1 MTRLFRCSAFT
12 LTMILALG
20 QLAFVPP
27 AMAVEF
33 TTSYQDGASWNS
45 LYGQGFKASINSSP
59 NPGHAATD
67 VVHLDRFQFFK
78 SGNADATAS
87 FRLAILNNF
96 FVDLTTLTT
105 SSPELEG
112 LSTNVINGTASIPT
126 GSPITFEF
134 DSLELIYGDGID
146 SPDNNYAAVFV
157 TEGTGGA
164 LTPLLVPVLLADYIE
179 DPPGSGT
186 YRPESNYGD
195 PDINYFLTTS
205 NCRWSGTSC
214 ADGNFFS
221 TFNAPYADATFIAYF
236 DLEETT
242 PTGDFNLDGQV
253 DAADYVMW
261 RKNGGST
268 EDYNLWLE
276 QFGTTGGSG
285 GSAVA
290 GVPEPASL
298 AIVSVAAGCWLL
310 MSASHR
316 EL

>member
-1 MTRLFRCSAFT
+1 
-12 LTMILALG
+12 
-20 QLAFVPP
+20 
-27 AMAVEF
+27 
-33 TTSYQDGASWNS
+33 
-45 LYGQGFKASINSSP
+45 
-59 NPGHAATD
+59 

-105 SSPELEG
+105 NSPELEG
-112 LSTNVINGTASIPT
+112 LSTNMINGTASIPT

-164 LTPLLVPVLLADYIE
+164 LTPLLVPVLLADYVE
-179 DPPGSGT
+179 TPAGSGI
-186 YRPESNYGD
+186 YLPESNYGD

-214 ADGNFFS
+214 ADGNFLS

-236 DLEETT
+236 DL
-242 PTGDFNLDGQV
+242 DGE
-253 DAADYVMW
+253 
-261 RKNGGST
+261 RT
-268 EDYNLWLE
+268 EDRRRI
-276 QFGTTGGSG
+276 TTSGSNN
-285 GSAVA
+285 SAQPGA
-290 GVPEPASL
+290 
-298 AIVSVAAGCWLL
+298 AAGRLL
-310 MSASHR
+310 LACPNQPPSPLLA
-316 EL
+316 LPPDVGC